1 MKSVKTFVIA
11 LALGLAIVVYAA
23 DGSQAST
30 QSSGLNGADC
40 CVAGASC
47 CTGGSCCATHKAMW
61 AN

>member
-11 LALGLAIVVYAA
+11 LVLGLAVVVYAA

-30 QSSGLNGADC
+30 QSCCLKGADC

-47 CTGGSCCATHKAMW
+47 CTGSACCATHEAK
-61 AN
+61 

>member
-11 LALGLAIVVYAA
+11 LVLGLAVVVYAA

-30 QSSGLNGADC
+30 QCRLLNMADC

-47 CTGGSCCATHKAMW
+47 CTGCTCCATHEAK
-61 AN
+61 

>member
-11 LALGLAIVVYAA
+11 LVIGLAGVVYAA

-30 QSSGLNGADC
+30 QSCCLKGADC

-47 CTGGSCCATHKAMW
+47 CTGCPCCVINEAK
-61 AN
+61 